1 MRKEVIIYIEM
12 TQEQKDL
19 AKSILEKNLDALI
32 AFEKGKKTTELAT
45 VNNLFTLMRQIVN
58 HNLMLSNEYATDCF
72 RSKKLC

>member
-45 VNNLFTLMRQIVN
+45 VNNLFTIMR
-58 HNLMLSNEYATDCF
+58 
-72 RSKKLC
+72 